1 MGRFVAWLGDFSL
14 ERQKLWLPKDD
25 LQDSASWSSSP
36 LVLLRDIQNGLLA
49 HYDCKD
55 TAPPQSH
62 SDTGARVGRSQQ
74 DGDVQQ
80 QEADPLR
87 LPQITRL
94 HGTYRVWGEDAST
107 EHDHNAVT
115 APGDHAVEISLT
127 SLYPPRSSGPRSH
140 MLSTQTPASG

>member
-1 MGRFVAWLGDFSL
+1 MHIA
-14 ERQKLWLPKDD
+14 
-25 LQDSASWSSSP
+25 
-36 LVLLRDIQNGLLA
+36 
-49 HYDCKD
+49 
-55 TAPPQSH
+55 
-62 SDTGARVGRSQQ
+62 
-74 DGDVQQ
+74 QQ

-87 LPQITRL
+87 LPQLTRL